1 MLFCLAGATTV
12 WFAGR
17 LRRWVGWISFGVVAL
32 TSAAIW
38 AAAAQVLVHGP
49 GPAATFLSV
58 PQLGFALRLYVD
70 GLSAVFLALIATVA
84 FLAALYSPAYLQTQ
98 AYAPYSAG
106 RYYANFLLFVAA
118 MYGLVSTTDMLWFFF
133 IFWQLMTLPGYTLIR
148 FEAANPAHARAASRY
163 LWMMQLACA
172 LTLLGAA
179 LLVGAP
185 ATTAAGEEL
194 VRGDFDAVSHHLP
207 MLLQT
212 DGVRVAV
219 AFALF
224 LTGFGIKL
232 GMWPFGAIWL
242 PDAHPAAPSPVS
254 AMLSGVMIKTGV
266 YGLLRYFLWLVPEEA
281 REFFPAAEWGLAL
294 AVLGTVTLFLGTLR
308 AMFQEQTK
316 RLLAWSSIGQGG
328 YILLAIGA
336 CLALLGLPEN
346 RGLGLASLALL
357 AAIFH
362 TVNHGLFK
370 SLLFLTAG
378 SLWYRTGTQD
388 LNRLGGAM
396 RYMPGTGVAALL
408 ASLSIAG
415 VPLTN
420 GFASK
425 WCLVAATLPTAG
437 WIHWLPACS
446 ALAVLTSALT
456 LAVFVQYFGAA
467 FLARSHPEAAPHTP
481 REVPASMLVAQLL
494 PAGLCV
500 FLGLFPGAA
509 FLGIQAALDQSRQG
523 LALLLAD
530 ALQFEGGWWT
540 GITLSGGHTT
550 LTPLFVVG
558 LMLLLFVLA
567 AALASWGG
575 SRRRVVRPWLC
586 GYAHRHE
593 GAPYAA
599 RHYYGALKS
608 WLRVLGPKNAPAT
621 VPRTSPSKTTLPSGV
636 MQPQSPSDV

>member
-1 MLFCLAGATTV
+1 MLFCLAGATVV

-17 LRRWVGWISFGVVAL
+17 PRRWVGWISFGVVAL

-38 AAAAQVLVHGP
+38 TAAAQVLLHGP
-49 GPAATFLSV
+49 GPAATFLSF
-58 PQLGFALRLYVD
+58 PQWGFALRLYVD
-70 GLSAVFLALIATVA
+70 GLSAVFLALIGAVA
-84 FLAALYSPAYLQTQ
+84 FVAALYSPAYLRSP
-98 AYAPYSAG
+98 AYAPYSLG

-148 FEAANPAHARAASRY
+148 FEAANPAHARAANRY

-172 LTLLGAA
+172 LTMLGAA
-179 LLVGAP
+179 LLIEAP
-185 ATTAAGEEL
+185 ATGTTGEEL

-207 MLLQT
+207 TLLQT
-212 DGVRVAV
+212 DGVRVAL

-224 LTGFGIKL
+224 LAGFGIKL

-308 AMFQEQTK
+308 ALFQEQTK
-316 RLLAWSSIGQGG
+316 RLLAWSSIGQVG

-336 CLALLGLPEN
+336 CLALLGLPGN

-388 LNRLGGAM
+388 LNRMGGAM
-396 RYMPGTGVAALL
+396 RYMPWTGVAALL

-437 WIHWLPACS
+437 WIHWLPACA

-467 FLARSHPEAAPHTP
+467 FLSRPHAGAAPVTA
-481 REVPASMLVAQLL
+481 REVPASMLLAQLL
-494 PAGLCV
+494 PAGLCML
-500 FLGLFPGAA
+500 LGLLPGVA
-509 FLGIQAALDQSRQG
+509 FLGIQAALDHSRQG

-530 ALQFEGGWWT
+530 ALRFEGGWWT

-550 LTPLFVVG
+550 LTPLFMVS
-558 LMLLLFVLA
+558 LMLFLFALA
-567 AALASWGG
+567 VALASWGG
-575 SRRRVVRPWLC
+575 SRRRVAQPWLC
-586 GYAHRHE
+586 GYAQRQE
-593 GAPYAA
+593 GSAYAA
-599 RHYYGALKS
+599 RHYFGAFKS
-608 WLRVLGPKNAPAT
+608 WLRVLGPKAAALPT
-621 VPRTSPSKTTLPSGV
+621 PKVSPSKTAVPDGV
-636 MQPQSPSDV
+636 LQPQSPADV